1 VPHLTPGS
9 LAVAAGAA
17 LAVLF
22 LAPSIG
28 CQGGVGQ
35 PAGGV
40 GGAATGGRPGPT
52 SGAGGSA
59 GTAPAGD
66 PDAGPSSPPDAAA
79 DRGARDTGPASAADA
94 PAGWRLVWSDEFSV
108 DGAPDTTSWRYEN
121 GFVRNQE
128 LQWYQPGNATVRDGL
143 LVIEAR
149 REQVANPRFSAG
161 SSDWKV
167 NRQFAQYTS
176 TSMTT
181 SGRHAFMY
189 GRFEMRARIPTPAGS
204 WPAFWILGSGTAW
217 PQSGEVDI
225 MEYYNSRVL
234 ANVCVPMA
242 ASGGD
247 CLWTSKFQTLSQ
259 LGAGW
264 ANDFHVWAME
274 WDAQKVDLF
283 LDDKLVNHFVVP
295 GAVGAG
301 ITNPYTTKSMY
312 ILLNLAIGGTAGGD
326 PSATTFP
333 IRYEVDYV
341 RVYQR

>member
-1 VPHLTPGS
+1 V
-9 LAVAAGAA
+9 
-17 LAVLF
+17 
-22 LAPSIG
+22 
-28 CQGGVGQ
+28 
-35 PAGGV
+35 AGGA
-40 GGAATGGRPGPT
+40 GGAASGGRPGT
-52 SGAGGSA
+52 ISGAGG
-59 GTAPAGD
+59 TT
-66 PDAGPSSPPDAAA
+66 DASSPISDAA
-79 DRGARDTGPASAADA
+79 GARDTGSSASDAGGASADA
-94 PAGWRLVWSDEFSV
+94 ALAGWRLVWSDEFSI
-108 DGAPDTTSWRYEN
+108 DGAPDATSWRYEN

-128 LQWYQPGNATVRDGL
+128 LQWYQPGNASVRDGL

-149 REQVANPRFSAG
+149 REQVANPRFNAG
-161 SSDWKV
+161 SSDWKQ

-189 GRFEMRARIPTPAGS
+189 GRFETRARIPTPAGS
-204 WPAFWILGSGTAW
+204 WPAFWVLGSGTGW

-242 ASGGD
+242 ASGGN
-247 CLWTSKFQTLSQ
+247 CLWSSTFQTLAQ

-274 WDAQKVDLF
+274 WDAQKIDLF

-301 ITNPYTTKSMY
+301 ITNPYTTRSMY

-326 PSATTFP
+326 PGGTAFP